1 MNESARLGGTVPVDE
16 TSFRWFFE
24 TEYQRLCQALF
35 LLTGDAYEAE
45 DLAQE
50 AMTRALERWERV
62 GTMDSPAG
70 YVYRTALNLNRKR
83 IRRLVVAARR
93 ALASVPAEDHSGT
106 VGDQQDVR
114 RALAEVS
121 AREREALVL
130 VDWLELN
137 AEEAGQLLGIAPG
150 TLRVRLHRG
159 RAKLR
164 DRLGGAHG

>member
-1 MNESARLGGTVPVDE
+1 MNESAPLDGTLSVDE
-16 TSFRWFFE
+16 PSFRWFFE
-24 TEYQRLCQALF
+24 AEYKRLCQALL
-35 LLTGDAYEAE
+35 LLTGDTYEAE

-83 IRRLVVAARR
+83 IRRLVVTARR
-93 ALASVPAEDHSGT
+93 AFAYAPPQDDSGT
-106 VGDQQDVR
+106 IEDQQDVR

-121 AREREALVL
+121 PREREALVL
-130 VDWLELN
+130 VDWLEMT

-150 TLRVRLHRG
+150 TIRVRLHRG

-164 DRLGGAHG
+164 DRLGGPHG

>member
-1 MNESARLGGTVPVDE
+1 MNESAPLEGTLSVDE
-16 TSFRWFFE
+16 PSFRWFFE
-24 TEYQRLCQALF
+24 AEYRRLCQALL

-62 GTMDSPAG
+62 GAMESPAG

-83 IRRLVVAARR
+83 IRRLIVSARR
-93 ALASVPAEDHSGT
+93 VLASVPTEDHSGM
-106 VGDQQDVR
+106 VEDQQDVR
-114 RALAEVS
+114 RALGEVS
-121 AREREALVL
+121 SREREALVL

-164 DRLGGAHG
+164 DLLGGSHG